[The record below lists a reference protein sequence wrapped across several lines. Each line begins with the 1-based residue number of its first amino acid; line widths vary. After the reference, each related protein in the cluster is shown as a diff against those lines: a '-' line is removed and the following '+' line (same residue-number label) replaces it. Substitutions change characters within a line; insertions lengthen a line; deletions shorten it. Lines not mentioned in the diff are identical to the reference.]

1 MTAPQTGT
9 SKTLIVLVV
18 ALVTVITIAG
28 VFAALYFG
36 YLNNILRTSEHGQS
50 GGGQMISITG
60 NYQSQSI
67 SLDRNATVSVT
78 GSYDSINLTLAPHVT
93 VSLDITGNFNH
104 ISSRDGYENVTIT
117 GNSNTVNLYDSI
129 LVGRNVSGNNNIIYR
144 AGSSFVHFTLVMSL
158 NGYNDSRTQGFPW
171 PKMNV
176 TLGESVTIHVVNDD
190 SVQAHG
196 FAIAHYFDSGV
207 TLRPGESYDMTFI
220 ADQLGTFNVY
230 CNIVCTV
237 HVYMQSGRLNVNLS

>member
-1 MTAPQTGT
+1 MSYFREYCDRSSHDTVILRVGEPSESTMTAPQTGT

-50 GGGQMISITG
+50 GGGQMIS
-60 NYQSQSI
+60 
-67 SLDRNATVSVT
+67 
-78 GSYDSINLTLAPHVT
+78 
-93 VSLDITGNFNH
+93 ITGNFNH

-158 NGYNDSRTQGFPW
+158 NGYNDSRTQGF
-171 PKMNV
+171 
-176 TLGESVTIHVVNDD
+176 
-190 SVQAHG
+190 
-196 FAIAHYFDSGV
+196 
-207 TLRPGESYDMTFI
+207 
-220 ADQLGTFNVY
+220 
-230 CNIVCTV
+230 
-237 HVYMQSGRLNVNLS
+237 